1 MINKL
6 ERKFGKYAIP
16 HLVNYLIGGY
26 ILGYLLQFGGMTT
39 GTAFLSYMHLDP
51 YMILHGQ
58 VWRIITWVLI
68 PPEQNMLFAVI
79 MMIFYWQLGTALE
92 RAWGTF
98 RFNFYMFGGIICS
111 VLGALLV
118 YGIYSISLI
127 GTPEMSTYQMV
138 LGSSISA
145 FFSTNYINL
154 SIFLAFAMTYPEEQ
168 ILLYFF
174 IPIKMKWLGFV
185 YAAFIGFDVF
195 TAIYARNW
203 GVVIAIVASLTN
215 FLIFFLM
222 TRDFRRY
229 SPKEF
234 QRKRNFQRAYR
245 ANTDSFRKA
254 GEAGTARH
262 KCCICGRTELTNP
275 ELEFRYCSKCN
286 GAYEYCSDHLF
297 THTHVK

>member
-6 ERKFGKYAIP
+6 ERKFGRYAIP
-16 HLVNYLIGGY
+16 NLINYLIGGY
-26 ILGYLLQFGGMTT
+26 ILGYLLQFGGATT
-39 GTAFLSYMHLDP
+39 GTEFLSFMRLDP

-68 PPEQNMLFAVI
+68 PPEQNVLFAVI
-79 MMIFYWQLGTALE
+79 MMVFYWQLGTALE

-98 RFNFYMFGGIICS
+98 RFNFYIFGGILCS
-111 VLGALLV
+111 VIGALLV
-118 YGIYSISLI
+118 YGIYSISLMGSGNLSASQEI
-127 GTPEMSTYQMV
+127 

-145 FFSTNYINL
+145 VFSTNYINL

-174 IPIKMKWLGFV
+174 IPIKMKWLGLL
-185 YAAFIGFDVF
+185 YAAFIGFDVV
-195 TAIYARNW
+195 TAVISRQW
-203 GVVIAIVASLTN
+203 GIVIAIASSLAN
-215 FLIFFLM
+215 VLIFFLM
-222 TRDFRRY
+222 TRNFRRY

-234 QRKRNFQRAYR
+234 SRKRNF
-245 ANTDSFRKA
+245 RKA
-254 GEAGTARH
+254 YDAGARARQKESEKGGPRH
-262 KCCICGRTELTNP
+262 KCCICGRTEITNP